1 MLRKKTF
8 TFLTILS
15 PRIKTVSFELEDDVL
30 LLLLSI
36 LSWLLFLSCLLLL
49 LLSRLSSFSLWFF
62 FFFFFLVVTFLC
74 SKGLLLSLSFSWSF
88 SLVSTKLSST
98 ALSNRLS
105 RLLLKLL
112 FCASSEIGEL
122 LSPLSLI
129 FLEGL
134 WHSKDWII
142 EFFVAGLWN

>member
-36 LSWLLFLSCLLLL
+36 LSWLLFIFCLLLL
-49 LLSRLSSFSLWFF
+49 LLSRLSSSSFV
-62 FFFFFLVVTFLC
+62 FFFFFLVITFLC

-98 ALSNRLS
+98 AFSNRLS

-122 LSPLSLI
+122 LSPLSLT

>member
-36 LSWLLFLSCLLLL
+36 LSWLLFIFCLLLL
-49 LLSRLSSFSLWFF
+49 LLSRLSSSSFV
-62 FFFFFLVVTFLC
+62 FFFFFLVITFLC

-122 LSPLSLI
+122 LSPLSLT

>member
-15 PRIKTVSFELEDDVL
+15 PRIKTVSFKLEDDVL

-36 LSWLLFLSCLLLL
+36 LSWLLFIFCLLLL
-49 LLSRLSSFSLWFF
+49 LLSRLSSSSFV

-98 ALSNRLS
+98 VLSNRLS

-112 FCASSEIGEL
+112 FCASLEIGEL
-122 LSPLSLI
+122 LSPLSLT

>member
-36 LSWLLFLSCLLLL
+36 LSWLLFIFCLLLL
-49 LLSRLSSFSLWFF
+49 LLSRLSSSSFA

-74 SKGLLLSLSFSWSF
+74 SKGLLLSLSFSRSF

-122 LSPLSLI
+122 LSPLSLT

>member
-36 LSWLLFLSCLLLL
+36 LSWLLFIFCLLLL
-49 LLSRLSSFSLWFF
+49 LLSRLSSSSFV
-62 FFFFFLVVTFLC
+62 FFFFFLVITFLC

-98 ALSNRLS
+98 VLSNRLS

-122 LSPLSLI
+122 LSPLSLT